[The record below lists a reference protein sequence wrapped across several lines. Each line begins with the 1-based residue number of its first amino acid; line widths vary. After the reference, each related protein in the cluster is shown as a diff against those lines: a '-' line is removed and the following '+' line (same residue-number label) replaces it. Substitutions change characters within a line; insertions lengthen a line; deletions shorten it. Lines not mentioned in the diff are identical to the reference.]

1 MFLWRYFWCLPCTG
15 REISGETTRPIS
27 RTSFWWCGEESIE
40 VKVLV
45 GPASPGPLRPL
56 TSQRLFW
63 VISEGRTKRQE
74 NGFCWIVEYPAHRL
88 VNMRGPGAV
97 NTFLSRTRPSQP
109 SRADQ
114 NVRLLTSKVQTIQNN
129 LILMIY
135 KWPSSLQLENCL
147 SPLQL
152 SIFNPRN
159 TCYRYLLLILM
170 KWPNTRKGKSRIQT
184 SKV

>member
-1 MFLWRYFWCLPCTG
+1 MFTLHRQRNIRRNKQTYLTDLLLVVWWGEYRGQGSGWTG
-15 REISGETTRPIS
+15 LTW
-27 RTSFWWCGEESIE
+27 TS
-40 VKVLV
+40 
-45 GPASPGPLRPL
+45 PASL

-63 VISEGRTKRQE
+63 VTSEGRTKRQE
-74 NGFCWIVEYPAHRL
+74 NGFCWIVETPAHRL
-88 VNMRGPGAV
+88 VHMRGPGVV
-97 NTFLSRTRPSQP
+97 NTFLSGTRPTQP

-170 KWPNTRKGKSRIQT
+170 KWPNTRKGKSRIHFKT